1 MPALNACINLGTN
14 EKIAIDACV
23 WCMYGASMPSRS
35 PAPLAP
41 SARRRRPLALA
52 ALRGF
57 DAAARHL
64 SFTLAA
70 EELALT
76 QSSVSRQ
83 VAALERQVG
92 KALFLRKTRALVL
105 TAAGARLHAAAAQA
119 LAGIDRVVEEIR
131 GAARAPRV
139 SLTTYASFASL
150 WLVPRLAAFQHEHP
164 QIEIRIDASDRQVDL
179 QAEGIDVAIRRCK
192 PAQLD
197 GPSGALPLHEEFVT
211 PALSPQLLERQHIA
225 PAVPADLTR
234 LPLIELDEAWEAARA
249 GSWARWF
256 EHAGVA
262 LTAPNAGRLTFGFI
276 DQAVQA
282 AVRGQG
288 VVMGRTPLLEDAV
301 ANRQLVL
308 PFPEVRVATG
318 YRYVLLV
325 NPERADAP
333 EVAAFRRWLVEEFE
347 RGPQRFS

>member
-1 MPALNACINLGTN
+1 VSL
-14 EKIAIDACV
+14 V
-23 WCMYGASMPSRS
+23 
-35 PAPLAP
+35 
-41 SARRRRPLALA
+41 

-92 KALFLRKTRALVL
+92 QPLFVRKTRALAL
-105 TAAGARLHAAAAQA
+105 TGAGARLHAAVAQA
-119 LAGIDRVVEEIR
+119 LAGIDRCVDEVR
-131 GAARAPRV
+131 GAARTPRV

-150 WLVPRLAAFQHEHP
+150 WLVPRLAAFQHAHP

-192 PAQLD
+192 PAQVAGL
-197 GPSGALPLHEEFVT
+197 SGQVGQANVKPLHDEFVT
-211 PALSPQLLERQHIA
+211 PVLSPQLLERQRA
-225 PAVPADLTR
+225 ALSAPADLTR
-234 LPLIELDEAWEAARA
+234 LPLIDLDESWEVARA
-249 GSWARWF
+249 SSWTRWF

-262 LTAPNAGRLTFGFI
+262 LKAPAAGRLTFGFI

-288 VVMGRTPLLEDAV
+288 VVMGRTPLLEDAI
-301 ANRQLVL
+301 ANRQLVA
-308 PFPEVRVATG
+308 PFPDLGMATG
-318 YRYVLLV
+318 YRYYLV
-325 NPERADAP
+325 VHPERADAP
-333 EVAAFRRWLVEEFE
+333 EVAAFVRWLVEEFE